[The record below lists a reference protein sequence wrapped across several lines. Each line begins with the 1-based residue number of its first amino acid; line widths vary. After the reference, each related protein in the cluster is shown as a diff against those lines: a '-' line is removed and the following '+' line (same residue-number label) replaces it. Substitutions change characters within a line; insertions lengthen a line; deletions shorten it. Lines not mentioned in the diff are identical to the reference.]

1 MVLHDLP
8 TGAMR
13 HLDGFLD
20 RVADM
25 GARLRQDFPPDCM
38 PIVDGVV
45 VHPVDG
51 FVADPRRG

>member
-13 HLDGFLD
+13 HLDAFLD
-20 RVADM
+20 KVQDA
-25 GARLRQDFPPDCM
+25 GGNVRQDFPPDCT

-45 VHPVDG
+45 VRPIDEY
-51 FVADPRRG
+51 VAAA